1 MNRKKQL
8 ILGAAFVA
16 AGVAVSVLLWMHRE
30 KPPTDDPA
38 SQTQTAPPA
47 NSAEPGKMDPA
58 VAGQIRDAY
67 QKNLSDN
74 APPGMIDLMNGGG
87 SNLPPLPHDPFV
99 VPVGH
104 QAPVDSGPVADLPP
118 LPAESKSKAPVVV
131 PTTNPEALKDVP
143 PLPAP
148 GKSDVPSAPLPPIPP
163 PGH

>member
-38 SQTQTAPPA
+38 AQTLTTP
-47 NSAEPGKMDPA
+47 STKSDEPGKMDPA

-74 APPGMIDLMNGGG
+74 APPGMVDPMNGGG

-104 QAPVDSGPVADLPP
+104 QVPVDSGPVVDLPP
-118 LPAESKSKAPVVV
+118 LPTETKSKSPVVV
-131 PTTNPEALKDVP
+131 PKTNPEALKDLP
-143 PLPAP
+143 ELPAP
-148 GKSDVPSAPLPPIPP
+148 GKTDVPPAPIPP
-163 PGH
+163 PGN